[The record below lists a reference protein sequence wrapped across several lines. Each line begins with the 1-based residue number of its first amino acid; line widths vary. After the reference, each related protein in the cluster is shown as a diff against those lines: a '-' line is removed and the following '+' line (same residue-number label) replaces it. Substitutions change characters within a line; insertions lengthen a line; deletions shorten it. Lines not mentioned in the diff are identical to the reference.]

1 MLRSALL
8 LSLLAGMATTAGAW
22 RTAPRVGVAHRRS
35 AACGRSRNA
44 LAQLSEDDEEGL
56 EELEEVLRNG
66 GRRPAGD
73 QRPRFQRALGIGDG
87 RPRRRPRSGQSSN
100 SPVRFTRESTQL
112 FNLPGTLHD
121 AYNDFLERPGQPL
134 LLGTLS
140 LLVGFY
146 LAGALSTIFGAAGF
160 WEPTI
165 ALGPLFIGEAITR
178 RYYMLPANERSPT
191 LRLLNALKVGFYLGV
206 VIDALK
212 LAG

>member
-1 MLRSALL
+1 MAP
-8 LSLLAGMATTAGAW
+8 LSSSL
-22 RTAPRVGVAHRRS
+22 RTAALPQR
-35 AACGRSRNA
+35 GRSVC
-44 LAQLSEDDEEGL
+44 AQQSDADDDAAMD
-56 EELEEVLRNG
+56 ELEATLGQPKQTDERMRL
-66 GRRPAGD
+66 
-73 QRPRFQRALGIGDG
+73 QRALGIGDG
-87 RPRRRPRSGQSSN
+87 RPSRRPTSRQG

-112 FNLPGTLHD
+112 FNLPSTLRD

-134 LLGTLS
+134 LLGTLA

-146 LAGALSTIFGAAGF
+146 MAGALSTIFGAAGF

-165 ALGPLFIGEAITR
+165 ALGPLVVGEAITR

-191 LRLLNALKVGFYLGV
+191 LRLLNALKVGFYLGI